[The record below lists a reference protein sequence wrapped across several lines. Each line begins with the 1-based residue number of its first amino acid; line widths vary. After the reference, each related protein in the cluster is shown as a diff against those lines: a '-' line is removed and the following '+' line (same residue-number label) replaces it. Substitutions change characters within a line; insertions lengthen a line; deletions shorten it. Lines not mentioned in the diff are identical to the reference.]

1 MEEPRKIVLILGNGF
16 DLDRGLKTSYKDFWE
31 SEYCPKKYPAP
42 LIHHLNQCWHNN
54 LDAVRWYDLE
64 NELLNYYNT
73 LPEPKIGVD
82 ILTEEEILFLKG
94 FDERIAVFGDEKRLQ
109 IAASLVNKGVLSTN
123 GNLFGYLNNLF
134 KDDALKPPS
143 WRDRKALSII
153 KEGLCKYIKSLG
165 LSTNDNNTIAFEV
178 LSLLDVVAEN
188 GDIVDIYT
196 FNYTQVQFRSRDIS
210 SAKVH
215 YMHGSCEDGRIIIGT
230 RDNKEYTTDYDFL
243 QKSFDHNFYPPS
255 LVEDLKYANE
265 VVFFGHSIGE
275 NDRQYFSFFFKQQ
288 TADTKVDR
296 KDITIFTRDNDSEIQ
311 IKRALQT
318 MTDGNLSTLFSQNNV
333 QIIKTKNIQEDQ
345 HRLLNFL
352 LEHRGNEL
360 DSQRFIGDLLKR
372 ESSNY
377 TKKHT

>member
-42 LIHHLNQCWHNN
+42 LIYHLNQCWHNN

-64 NELLNYYNT
+64 NELWNYYNT

-82 ILTEEEILFLKG
+82 ILTEAEILFLKG
-94 FDERIAVFGDEKRLQ
+94 FDERIAVYGDEKHLQ

-123 GNLFGYLNNLF
+123 GNLFCYFNDLY
-134 KDDALKPPS
+134 KDDALKPPY
-143 WRDRKALSII
+143 WRDRMALSII

-165 LSTNDNNTIAFEV
+165 LSANDNNTIAFEV
-178 LSLLDVVAEN
+178 ISLLDVAAEN

-210 SAKVH
+210 FAKVH

-230 RDNKEYTTDYDFL
+230 RDDSAFNDNYDFL
-243 QKSFDHNFYPPS
+243 QKSFDPSFYPS
-255 LVEDLKYANE
+255 ALVEDLKSADE

-275 NDRQYFSFFFKQQ
+275 NDRQYFKAFFKQLVS
-288 TADTKVDR
+288 DTKVTR
-296 KDITIFTRDNDSEIQ
+296 KDIFFFTRDNDSEIQ
-311 IKRALQT
+311 LKRALQK
-318 MTDGNLSTLFSQNNV
+318 MTDSNLSTLFSQNHI

-345 HRLLNFL
+345 HRLYDFMIAHGA
-352 LEHRGNEL
+352 EKVET
-360 DSQRFIGDLLKR
+360 QRFIGNLIKL
-372 ESSNY
+372 ESSKN
-377 TKKHT
+377 TDNQ